1 MVSAEVVQHHD
12 LTGPEGGDQDLT
24 DEGQE
29 GELVGGPLEHQSR
42 PHPGRADGSD
52 PPAGVVGRDTRPRAP
67 VPGRITAMKVLVTGG
82 AGYIGSTIA
91 SALLDTGHTPVL
103 LDSLVTGP
111 EIFTRGRIFY
121 KGDVADREL
130 VERIFKE
137 HPDIHATIHCAAL
150 IVVPES
156 VAQPYRYYH
165 ENVVKSLELFKYLG
179 ELGYPRVVFS
189 SSASIYDAVP
199 GFRVTEESPLK
210 PSSPYARS
218 KYMMEMVLEDL
229 SRATRLRGI
238 ALRYFNPIGA
248 DPRMRSGIHAKEPSH
263 VLGKLVDTALG
274 KIPEFQITGV
284 DWPTRDGSG
293 IRDYIHVWDLA
304 MAHVK
309 AVEQFDRAMAQTGQT
324 YAVINL
330 GSGNG
335 VTVKELVAAFERVY
349 GRTVNKREVPPRPG
363 DVAGAYANADRALE
377 LLGWKAEHSVE
388 DGIRSALEWGSKRR
402 EILGY
407 A

>member
-1 MVSAEVVQHHD
+1 
-12 LTGPEGGDQDLT
+12 
-24 DEGQE
+24 
-29 GELVGGPLEHQSR
+29 
-42 PHPGRADGSD
+42 
-52 PPAGVVGRDTRPRAP
+52 
-67 VPGRITAMKVLVTGG
+67 MKVLITGG

-91 SALLDTGHTPVL
+91 HALLDTGHTPVL

-111 EIFTRGRIFY
+111 RVFTEGKIFY
-121 KGDVADREL
+121 EGDIADRAL
-130 VERIFKE
+130 LERIFRE
-137 HPDIHATIHCAAL
+137 HPDIHSTIHCAAL

-156 VAQPYRYYH
+156 VEQPYLYYR
-165 ENVVKSLELFKYLG
+165 ENVCKSLELFKNLE

-199 GFRVTEESPLK
+199 GFKVTETSPLK
-210 PSSPYARS
+210 PSSPYART

-248 DPRMRSGIHAKEPSH
+248 DPKLRSGIHVREPSH
-263 VLGKLVDTALG
+263 VLGKMVDVALG
-274 KIPEFQITGV
+274 KLPEFAITGV
-284 DWPTRDGSG
+284 NWPTRDGSG

-309 AVEQFDRAMAQTGQT
+309 AVEQFDQVIEKVGSP
-324 YAVINL
+324 YVVINL
-330 GSGNG
+330 GTGHG

-349 GRTVNKREVPPRPG
+349 GKPIPKREAPPRPG

-377 LLGWKAEHSVE
+377 LLGWKAEHSI
-388 DGIRSALEWGSKRR
+388 DQGIASALAWGQKRK